1 ANSGSSVPTLA
12 TQSLSVSNIEV
23 PEEGEAV
30 RKASDGNDT
39 SSTISTD
46 STTLAPSD
54 SATAINTPTSGGSTD
69 RDSVTSDFEDDGSSS
84 DCSIDDQALKE
95 LQKRVGYPLAS
106 NIKDLQ
112 DLEDQAHV
120 LDIGIGTGLWA
131 IDIGAAHPDVTAE
144 GVDIQEIQSINV
156 PPNFGFWLWDI
167 EDAAEWPES
176 DFINCRRMTDSVKD
190 WPSLLKRAHTSLRD
204 KGRLYVKKS
213 N

>member
-1 ANSGSSVPTLA
+1 MI
-12 TQSLSVSNIEV
+12 LSW
-23 PEEGEAV
+23 ALV

-112 DLEDQAHV
+112 DLEGLFHS
-120 LDIGIGTGLWA
+120 GIR
-131 IDIGAAHPDVTAE
+131 
-144 GVDIQEIQSINV
+144 Q
-156 PPNFGFWLWDI
+156 FFK
-167 EDAAEWPES
+167 ED
-176 DFINCRRMTDSVKD
+176 
-190 WPSLLKRAHTSLRD
+190 
-204 KGRLYVKKS
+204 
-213 N
+213 